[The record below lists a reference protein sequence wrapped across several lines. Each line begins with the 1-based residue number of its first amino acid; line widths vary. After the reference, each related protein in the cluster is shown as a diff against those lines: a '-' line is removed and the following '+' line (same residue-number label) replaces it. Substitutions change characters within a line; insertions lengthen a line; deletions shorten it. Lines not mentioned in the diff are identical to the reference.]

1 MPSCCLILLAALWSL
16 MATVSGRIIDQ
27 EGNPLAG
34 ATVTYRYIGFIDRN
48 IQLIPNAM
56 HSETPHMVERGGRT
70 YTVKTDKKGDFTLA
84 GVDYGVYKIDI
95 VAPNGR
101 QVYSGKKNI
110 GEPGD
115 PNSQNVL
122 NVDLSTAYGGP
133 QEPGSGTNLAAGKKT
148 KEQLDLIREEN
159 AHAAKINR
167 LIVRYHAQ
175 MGLED
180 WPGAIS
186 SLQQL
191 IALDSQ
197 RWEFYQNLG
206 TLESNQMEYQ
216 KAAQSFGQ
224 AVKVAEKVLVNPT
237 DTDRALT
244 TIAGLLL
251 AEADSYERLGQVDE
265 AVSLYD
271 QAAAKHPHPYMAHYR
286 ACNVLNN
293 NGQPDAAIAHCNL
306 AVADDPAQWEPHQ
319 LMGGIYTAKSQP
331 PDALAEYEKG
341 IAAAQK
347 MMEQQ
352 PASSRAKI
360 GLGQMLNAQ
369 GDLLIKQ
376 KKYDEAIASF
386 TRAAESSAYPAMPY
400 FNLCATYYN
409 QKRSQDAL
417 DACGHAIASDPRMAD
432 AYFIK
437 ASILFGQGQVDHGKY
452 TVPPGTT
459 EALNKYLENA
469 PNGEHA
475 AAVRE
480 MINQLN
486 RPLATTYSQPKK

>member
-1 MPSCCLILLAALWSL
+1 MWSL
-16 MATVSGRIIDQ
+16 MATVSGRVLDQ
-27 EGNPLAG
+27 EGKPLAG
-34 ATVTYRYIGFIDRN
+34 ATVTYHYIGVVEKN
-48 IQLIPNAM
+48 IQSMPDM
-56 HSETPHMVERGGRT
+56 RMETPRMVERSGRT
-70 YTVKTDKKGDFTLA
+70 YTVKTDKKGDFVIV
-84 GVDYGVYKIDI
+84 GVDYGVYKIEI
-95 VAPNGR
+95 AAPDGHE
-101 QVYSGKKNI
+101 VYAGKKNI

-133 QEPGSGTNLAAGKKT
+133 QEPGSGTNLMAGKKS
-148 KEQLDLIREEN
+148 KEQLALIREEN

-180 WPGAIS
+180 WPGAMS
-186 SLQQL
+186 TLQQL

-244 TIAGLLL
+244 TIADLLL

-271 QAAAKHPHPYMAHYR
+271 QAGAKHPHPYMAHYR

-293 NGQPDAAIAHCNL
+293 NGQPDAAIAHCNQ

-319 LMGGIYTAKSQP
+319 LMAGVYTAKSQP
-331 PDALAEYEKG
+331 QDALAEYEKG

-347 MMEQQ
+347 MLEQQ
-352 PASSRAKI
+352 PDSSRVKI
-360 GLGQMLNAQ
+360 GMGQMLNSQ
-369 GDLLIKQ
+369 GDLLVKQ
-376 KKYDEAIASF
+376 KKYDEAIAVF
-386 TRAAESSAYPAMPY
+386 ARAAETSAYPAMPY

-409 QKRSQDAL
+409 LKRSQEAI
-417 DACGHAIASDPRMAD
+417 DACDHAIASDPRMAD

-452 TVPPGTT
+452 AVPPGTT

-469 PNGEHA
+469 PYGDHA
-475 AAVRE
+475 AAVKE

-486 RPLATTYSQPKK
+486 KPLATNYSPAKKQ